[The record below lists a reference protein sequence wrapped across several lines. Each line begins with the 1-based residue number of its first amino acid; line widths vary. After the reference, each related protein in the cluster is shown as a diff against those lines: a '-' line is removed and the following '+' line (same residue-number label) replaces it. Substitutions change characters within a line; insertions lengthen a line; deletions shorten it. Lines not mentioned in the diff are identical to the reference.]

1 MCDPSILYY
10 VLYRS
15 DYSLSVYELQ
25 QLSTLFQIFQ
35 GNTNVSSVVRH
46 DLNPVIR
53 AARYIRIHPG
63 YYTGDRV
70 CLRLELYGCVLTVE
84 TGL

>member
-1 MCDPSILYY
+1 MSI
-10 VLYRS
+10 V
-15 DYSLSVYELQ
+15 

-53 AARYIRIHPG
+53 ARYIRIHPG
-63 YYTGDRV
+63 YYTGDHV
-70 CLRLELYGCVLTVE
+70 CMRLGLYGCVPIVE

>member
-1 MCDPSILYY
+1 M
-10 VLYRS
+10 
-15 DYSLSVYELQ
+15 YSTDLVISQSVYELQ
-25 QLSTLFQIFQ
+25 LSTPFQMFQ

-53 AARYIRIHPG
+53 ARYIRIHPG